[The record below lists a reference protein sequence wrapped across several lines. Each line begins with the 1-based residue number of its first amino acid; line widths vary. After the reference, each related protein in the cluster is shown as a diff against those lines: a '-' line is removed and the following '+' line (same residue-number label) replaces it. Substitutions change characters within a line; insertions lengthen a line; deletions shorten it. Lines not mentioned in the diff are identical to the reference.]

1 MATIYASTND
11 ALVFKTLGGVG
22 WNAVHDSTT
31 GTVVISNAASNG
43 IAIAAN
49 CLAGGRGTIWLAS
62 RVLMDFDTKDISV
75 APSAATLKVYG
86 ITNGT
91 ADIIVLKSW
100 QDLSSIA
107 TDWYNAMIDPTVVI
121 PGNAWGTVNVTE
133 YSNELTTW
141 STSGYNDITLN
152 ATALAD
158 MASLD
163 TFKLMIMEYDYDYRD
178 VDPDL
183 GGRSGCQD
191 VKSGVYFADNTG
203 TSKDPYI
210 DYTPGVA
217 AGYGNPVLGVASGD
231 ISKINGV
238 ATADISK
245 VSGV

>member
-1 MATIYASTND
+1 MATVYASTND
-11 ALVFKTLGGVG
+11 ALVFKTLGGSG
-22 WNAVHDSTT
+22 WNAVHDATSG
-31 GTVVISNAASNG
+31 GTITHNASSNAN
-43 IAIAAN
+43 AIAAN
-49 CLAGGRGTIWLAS
+49 CLAGGRGTIYLAS
-62 RVLMDFDTKDISV
+62 RVLMDFDTSGISV

-91 ADIIVLKSW
+91 ADIIVLRSW
-100 QDLSSIA
+100 QDLDDIA
-107 TDWYNAMIDPTVVI
+107 TDWYNAMIDPTTTI
-121 PGNAWGTVNVTE
+121 SGNAWAYNNTTP
-133 YSNELTTW
+133 YSAQIATW

-163 TFKLMIMEYDYDYRD
+163 SFKLMIMEHDYDYSD

-210 DYTPGVA
+210 DYTPGA
-217 AGYGNPVLGVASGD
+217 AGYGNLVLGVASGD
-231 ISKINGV
+231 IASINGV

-245 VSGV
+245 VNGS